1 MRAILVLILALCL
14 AIPAQAQ
21 QAGPDDM
28 NLCLC
33 SSALSRLLCK
43 KKNEL
48 AFVAKI
54 GDGVYLYT
62 VHYGARDTRFTCRV
76 TADAILVN
84 GETTPAILRTI
95 PYVYD
100 PAKMSGV
107 FRLTE
112 PDCAIG
118 GQARCVGKKT
128 AKQLTV
134 EKENAFWDRPI
145 PTILQDELRAGT
157 FGNATSAEPAPAT
170 PSGST
175 PSAQ

>member
-1 MRAILVLILALCL
+1 MRVILALLL
-14 AIPAQAQ
+14 AFALAAPASAQ

-43 KKNEL
+43 KENEL

-54 GDGVYLYT
+54 DAGVYLYT
-62 VHYGARDTRFTCRV
+62 VHYGAKDTRFTCSV
-76 TADAILVN
+76 TGEAILVR
-84 GETTPAILRTI
+84 GETVPVLLRTI
-95 PYVYD
+95 PYTYD

-107 FRLTE
+107 FSLTE
-112 PDCAIG
+112 PDCPIG

-134 EKENAFWDRPI
+134 EKENAFWNRPI

-157 FGNATSAEPAPAT
+157 FGNATGAEPAPAT

-175 PSAQ
+175 PPAQ